1 MGKVR
6 GASDDDLPRTGGRVA
21 HALCRAVRRVVG
33 FRRGVPGA
41 GGLPDRARQTT
52 SWELPNRRTA
62 EPPNRR
68 TAEPPNRRT
77 AEPPNRRTAEP
88 PNRRTAEPPNRRTAE
103 PPNRLTA

>member
-52 SWELPNRRTA
+52 SWELPSRRA
-62 EPPNRR
+62 
-68 TAEPPNRRT
+68 
-77 AEPPNRRTAEP
+77 AEP

>member
-41 GGLPDRARQTT
+41 GGGLPDRARQTT
-52 SWELPNRRTA
+52 SW

-77 AEPPNRRTAEP
+77 AEPPNRRTAELSS
-88 PNRRTAEPPNRRTAE
+88 
-103 PPNRLTA
+103 RLRYTVESRAWPSGSVHP